1 MSVPF
6 LSNLDLN
13 QNELQNARIQNL
25 ASDPGSP
32 VKGQIWVNSTTNLLK
47 WYDGTTVQVIADL
60 NNTLNQ
66 FAAPTA
72 DLSINSHKLTNVTD
86 PTSAQDAA
94 TKAYVDSVAVGLDV
108 HASCR
113 LATAAALPAYGYV
126 SGVIT
131 ETGNGAL
138 SVDGVTPSV
147 GDRILLKDGAAGSD
161 NGIYVVTTVGS
172 AGTQFVL
179 TRASDCN
186 TSTNYQ
192 SGAFTFIE
200 QGTANQGYGYVVST
214 QGTITVGTTSVSW
227 VKFSAT
233 SGSVN
238 KFASTLSS
246 GSTTYTVTHSLGTT
260 DVIVQVWESAGS
272 KRQIDVEIQI
282 IDANSVSVV
291 FAATTGANYR
301 CVVTG

>member
-32 VKGQIWVNSTTNLLK
+32 VEGQIWVNTTSHTLK
-47 WYDGTTVQVIADL
+47 AYLSGTIVILADL
-60 NNTLNQ
+60 ANTLND
-66 FAAPTA
+66 FAVPTA

-113 LATAAALPAYGYV
+113 AASTADVTVASGPANGDVIDGVTLVTGDRVLLKDQAAPAENGIYTVVASGAGSRAADCNSSTNYV
-126 SGVIT
+126 SG
-131 ETGNGAL
+131 
-138 SVDGVTPSV
+138 S
-147 GDRILLKDGAAGSD
+147 
-161 NGIYVVTTVGS
+161 
-172 AGTQFVL
+172 
-179 TRASDCN
+179 
-186 TSTNYQ
+186 
-192 SGAFTFIE
+192 FTFIE
-200 QGTANQGYGYVVST
+200 QGTVNTGFAYVVST

-227 VKFSAT
+227 VKFSVGGGT
-233 SGSVN
+233 VN
-238 KFASTLSS
+238 KYSTTLSS
-246 GSTTYTVTHSLGTT
+246 GSSTYTVTHSLGTT
-260 DVIVQVWESAGS
+260 DVNVQIWESTGS
-272 KRQIDVEIQI
+272 KRQVDVEIQI

-291 FAATTGANYR
+291 FAATTAANYR
-301 CVVTG
+301 CVVLG